1 MAARTIARLFDD
13 HSSAE
18 AAVRDLESA
27 GFSDAD
33 ISLVRRQG
41 GATDTTDSSASGT
54 GIGATIG
61 GVVGGG
67 AGLLAGLGLMAI
79 PGLGPVVAAGWLVAA
94 LTGAGAGAAAGG
106 LLGALT
112 DAGVTEEEAHV
123 YAEGVRRG
131 GSLVT
136 VRAADEARATQAE
149 QILSRHQSVNIA
161 ERGAQYRSAGW
172 TRYDETTGTAAP
184 GTGAMGTT
192 TGSTGMGSTGVAGE
206 PRSTGVGT
214 GTGRSG
220 TGRGKV

>member
-13 HSSAE
+13 HATAE

-27 GFSDAD
+27 GFSDSD

-41 GATDTTDSSASGT
+41 DTAGTGKDTDTSGA

-94 LTGAGAGAAAGG
+94 LAGAGAGAAAGG

-136 VRAADEARATQAE
+136 VRVADEARATQAE
-149 QILSRHQSVNIA
+149 QLLSRHQSVNIA
-161 ERGAQYRSAGW
+161 ERGAQYRSTGW
-172 TRYDETTGTAAP
+172 TRYDDTTGTAAT

-192 TGSTGMGSTGVAGE
+192 TGGTGLGSTGMAGE
-206 PRSTGVGT
+206 PRSTTAT
-214 GTGRSG
+214 GTTRSG
-220 TGRGKV
+220 TGRGRS

>member
-13 HSSAE
+13 HAAAE

-27 GFSDAD
+27 GFSDSD

-41 GATDTTDSSASGT
+41 GGTTGTTAESDASGT

-112 DAGVTEEEAHV
+112 DAGVTDEEAHV

-136 VRAADEARATQAE
+136 VRATDESRATQAE
-149 QILSRHQSVNIA
+149 QILGRHQSVNIA

-172 TRYDETTGTAAP
+172 TRYDETTGAAAT

-206 PRSTGVGT
+206 PRGTGT

-220 TGRGKV
+220 TGRGGV

>member
-13 HSSAE
+13 QGSAE

-33 ISLVRRQG
+33 ISLVRRHG
-41 GATDTTDSSASGT
+41 DGTTTTDAEGSGA
-54 GIGATIG
+54 GVGATIG

-79 PGLGPVVAAGWLVAA
+79 PGVGPIVAAGWLVAA
-94 LTGAGAGAAAGG
+94 LTGVGAGAAAGG

-112 DAGVTEEEAHV
+112 GAGVSEDEANV

-136 VRAADEARATQAE
+136 VRAMDETRATQAE

-161 ERGAQYRSAGW
+161 DRGAQYRASGW
-172 TRYDETTGTAAP
+172 TRYDES
-184 GTGAMGTT
+184 TGAMSGNTGTMGT
-192 TGSTGMGSTGVAGE
+192 SSGTGMGSTGRVGE
-206 PRSTGVGT
+206 PRDSST

-220 TGRGKV
+220 TGRGGV